1 MSKQK
6 ARKLL
11 LLLPEDKWQEQEKI
25 QWDKKQDGQIKVAVS
40 ALLQAGLVELKH
52 EKGVAMLR
60 RKRPDEIMQP

>member
-60 RKRPDEIMQP
+60 RKRPNEIMQP